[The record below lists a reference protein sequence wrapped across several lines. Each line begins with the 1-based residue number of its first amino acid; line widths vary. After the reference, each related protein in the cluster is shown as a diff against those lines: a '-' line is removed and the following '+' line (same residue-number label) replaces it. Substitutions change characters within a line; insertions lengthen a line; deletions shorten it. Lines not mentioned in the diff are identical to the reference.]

1 MPVYQY
7 QCSCCNHEFDLK
19 QSFYDDST
27 ASCPKCQSGA
37 RRLFKPVPIIF
48 KGSGFYVTDSARKSD
63 AQNSPKSTSAENKAV
78 TKTDK
83 TVETKSETKE
93 ESKVEK
99 KRKRLFSS
107 SKIMTNR

>member
-19 QSFYDDST
+19 QSFYDESI
-27 ASCPKCQSGA
+27 ASCPKCQNGA

-48 KGSGFYVTDSARKSD
+48 KGSGFYVTDSARKSE
-63 AQNSPKSTSAENKAV
+63 AQDSPKSTSTENSEA

-83 TVETKSETKE
+83 PDETKSEKKEDVKVEQKE
-93 ESKVEK
+93 EKTV
-99 KRKRLFSS
+99 
-107 SKIMTNR
+107 